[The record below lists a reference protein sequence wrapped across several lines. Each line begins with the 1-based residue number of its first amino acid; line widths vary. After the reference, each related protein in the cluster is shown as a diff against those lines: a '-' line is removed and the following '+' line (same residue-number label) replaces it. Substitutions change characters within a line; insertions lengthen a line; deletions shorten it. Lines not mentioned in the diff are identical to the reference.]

1 MAPAQLDRGDHG
13 GDRRCGNEHA
23 EGDEPRARAVEGDER
38 DRAAPAGRARRAAP
52 RRARATARPPRSRS
66 RQPTRRARQARP
78 PRPRRPSAAVGRPQT
93 RRPPP
98 GGAPAPRR
106 SARRSR
112 RRCCRVSRERDNRP
126 RRGPRQPEASGKR
139 SSRRGRRRPNGIC
152 STSLPSLGFNP
163 YPGLEV
169 TRYFPESEK
178 RRRTKGE
185 AMRRGHTFGGLLAI
199 FAAAAALTGAPT
211 ALADGGTPGDICQ
224 QVASGT
230 ISPDDPIVQG
240 YCGPIVT
247 VTPPTTVTTPSTVTP
262 PVVAPPTAA
271 PTVIPT
277 AAPTTG
283 VAGVS
288 HTIVARTPAPTAA
301 VKGAQHTVKRRSQCG
316 RRAARDDEDVGHAA
330 LHRRATRAVRA
341 RRAGAPRDRARP
353 PFDRPPSQRRRTRFD
368 A

>member
-1 MAPAQLDRGDHG
+1 
-13 GDRRCGNEHA
+13 
-23 EGDEPRARAVEGDER
+23 
-38 DRAAPAGRARRAAP
+38 
-52 RRARATARPPRSRS
+52 
-66 RQPTRRARQARP
+66 
-78 PRPRRPSAAVGRPQT
+78 
-93 RRPPP
+93 
-98 GGAPAPRR
+98 
-106 SARRSR
+106 
-112 RRCCRVSRERDNRP
+112 
-126 RRGPRQPEASGKR
+126 
-139 SSRRGRRRPNGIC
+139 
-152 STSLPSLGFNP
+152 
-163 YPGLEV
+163 
-169 TRYFPESEK
+169 
-178 RRRTKGE
+178 
-185 AMRRGHTFGGLLAI
+185 MRRGHTFGGLLAI

-262 PVVAPPTAA
+262 PVVTPPTAA

-301 VKGAQHTVKRRSQCG
+301 VKGAQHTVRAPVSASAPLATAKVSGTLPFTGAQLGLFALVGLALLATGLVLRSTG
-316 RRAARDDEDVGHAA
+316 RRPSAA
-330 LHRRATRAVRA
+330 
-341 RRAGAPRDRARP
+341 
-353 PFDRPPSQRRRTRFD
+353 RTRFD